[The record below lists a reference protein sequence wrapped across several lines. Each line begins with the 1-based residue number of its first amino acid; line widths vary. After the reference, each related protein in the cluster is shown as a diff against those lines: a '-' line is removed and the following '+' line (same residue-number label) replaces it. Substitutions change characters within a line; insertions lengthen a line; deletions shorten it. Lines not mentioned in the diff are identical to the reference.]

1 MDEFAEK
8 LNHLLVDTFR
18 HILKVEEALI
28 QSSGI
33 NLTINEFHLIESIAG
48 SKDKLMSISEIAED
62 LGVTL
67 PSCDDS
73 DQ

>member
-18 HILKVEEALI
+18 HILKVEEELI

-48 SKDKLMSISEIAED
+48 
-62 LGVTL
+62 
-67 PSCDDS
+67 
-73 DQ
+73 Q